1 MDELCKRRVYQNY
14 ISAVSYSKPGK
25 SKVGT
30 VENGSNKK
38 GGKSKKVGVA
48 STKKKT
54 KKTGK
59 KLGKKAGKKTK
70 KKTRVDGDK
79 KLYSRQNDTT
89 ATADEN
95 EDRTAADENE
105 GRPVTDPCPKKV
117 CEPDDTI
124 VEPTPCKGATLGRDS
139 MEHLGRRHVRTAG
152 DENGNCRRRV
162 CDDSG
167 ETTTEGN
174 LLGLEF

>member
-14 ISAVSYSKPGK
+14 ISAVGYSRPGK

-30 VENGSNKK
+30 VENRSNKK
-38 GGKSKKVGVA
+38 GEKSKKVGVA

-54 KKTGK
+54 GK
-59 KLGKKAGKKTK
+59 KAGKKAGKKTK
-70 KKTRVDGDK
+70 KKTRVGGD
-79 KLYSRQNDTT
+79 SRQNDTT
-89 ATADEN
+89 AA
-95 EDRTAADENE
+95 AADENE
-105 GRPVTDPCPKKV
+105 GRPAADENEATTPLTTDPCPKKV
-117 CEPDDTI
+117 CEPDDTV

-167 ETTTEGN
+167 ETTAEGN
-174 LLGLEF
+174 LLGLEY